1 MRILLADDHTVVR
14 SGLKQILAEEFKKAA
29 FGEARNALETL
40 DLVRRERWDV
50 LVLDITMPGRSGL
63 EVMREIRKLRPGLP
77 VLVLS
82 IHPEN
87 QFAVRVLK
95 LGAAG
100 YMTKESAAEE
110 LVGAV
115 KKVAA
120 GGRYVSMSLAETL
133 AMNLSTGPVKP
144 TQELLS
150 DREFQVLRL
159 IASGRIVSEIAREL
173 ALSVKTISTY
183 RTRILQKMCLRNN
196 AELMHYAMQHQLV
209 DIASAGLGAS

>member
-14 SGLKQILAEEFKKAA
+14 RGLKQILAHAFKRAV
-29 FGEARNALETL
+29 FGEASNTQETL
-40 DLVRRERWDV
+40 DLVRKEHWDI

-63 EVMREIRKLRPGLP
+63 EVLRELKRLLPRLP

-82 IHPEN
+82 IHPED
-87 QFAVRVLK
+87 QFATRVLK

-115 KKVAA
+115 KKVLA
-120 GGRYVSMSLAETL
+120 GGRYVSAWLGESLAT
-133 AMNLSTGPVKP
+133 NLSRDTVKP
-144 TQELLS
+144 PQELLS

-183 RTRILQKMCLRNN
+183 RTRILEKMGLRNN
-196 AELMHYAMQHQLV
+196 AEIMHYAMQHQLV
-209 DIASAGLGAS
+209 EITPAEFSSP

>member
-1 MRILLADDHTVVR
+1 
-14 SGLKQILAEEFKKAA
+14 
-29 FGEARNALETL
+29 
-40 DLVRRERWDV
+40 LVGKEPWDIV
-50 LVLDITMPGRSGL
+50 VLDITMPGRSGL

-110 LVGAV
+110 LVTAV
-115 KKVAA
+115 KKVLS
-120 GGRYVSMSLAETL
+120 GGRYVSAALAETL
-133 AMNLSTGPVKP
+133 ATNLATGSAKP
-144 TQELLS
+144 PQELLS

-159 IASGRIVSEIAREL
+159 IASGKILSEIAQEL
-173 ALSVKTISTY
+173 VLSVKTISTY
-183 RTRILQKMCLRNN
+183 RSRVLEKMGLRNN
-196 AELMHYAMQHQLV
+196 AELMHYAMQHQL
-209 DIASAGLGAS
+209 IEIIPEGLGAQ